1 MIGRTVTH
9 FRILESLGAG
19 GMGRVFKAQ
28 DLKLDR
34 FVALKF
40 MPFHPDADEVSTR
53 RFIQEA
59 KAASH
64 LGHPNICAVHE
75 IGETDEGHLFIA
87 MSYCD
92 GETLEKKTD
101 RGPQPLKEAVDICIQ
116 VGQGLDYAHSQGI
129 IHRDIKP
136 SNLIMSRDGTVKIV
150 DFGLAKLTNYPTI
163 TSPGMMVGTLAY
175 MSPEQ
180 ARGEL
185 INQSSDIWALGV
197 LLYQLITGLLPFD
210 GASAHAIVT
219 SILTSNPPAITELR
233 GGVPKNLEQVVNKAL
248 AKQKHE
254 RYSTAG
260 EMVRQLR
267 AVLVQLERS
276 ERAGHPID
284 PLPQASIAVLP
295 FANMSSDAENE
306 YFSDGLTEELINA
319 LSQLPDL
326 RVVSRTSAFE
336 FKGKAQNIR
345 QIGERLN
352 VAAVLEGG
360 VRKAGNKL
368 RITAQLIKVA
378 DDDHLWV
385 GRFDREIKDVF
396 EIQDEIAH
404 TIAATLKVK
413 LLGKRDDRLI
423 KDYSDNLEAYHLY
436 LKGRFYW
443 NKRSSEGFQKALEYF
458 QAALAESADFAPAYA
473 GLADCYVEAAN
484 WGMVPPVEAWPTAKA
499 MALKAVEIDPTL
511 AEAYVPLGMARMIH
525 EWDWSGA
532 EREFLRAIQLN
543 SGYAAA
549 HMQYSMYLV
558 ARGRLAEAHKEVR
571 KAVDLDPLSIPL
583 NSYRAGVFYYAREY
597 DRSIEQCRKALE
609 LDANDIE
616 LHVCLGL
623 NYEQQ
628 SLFEESIKSFETAR
642 ALSGDAPLILGVL
655 GGVYAKSGS
664 PDKALELLGKLAAIA
679 KESYVAPGAWAM
691 LYIGLNQKDEAF
703 EWIARACDTHDT
715 VICYLATG
723 PTYDPLRS
731 DPRFQTMLERIGL
744 ADLSSNAT
752 ASTVSLP
759 VVRQHS
765 SE

>member
-1 MIGRTVTH
+1 MIGRTVSH

-19 GMGRVFKAQ
+19 GMGHVFKAQ

-40 MPFHPDADEVSTR
+40 MPFHPDSDQALTR

-92 GETLEKKTD
+92 GETIKKKTD
-101 RGPQPLKEAVDICIQ
+101 RGPLPLKEAIDICIQ
-116 VGQGLDYAHSQGI
+116 VAEGLDYAHSQGI

-136 SNLIMSRDGTVKIV
+136 SNLIMGRDGLVKIV
-150 DFGLAKLTNYPTI
+150 DFGLAKLTNDPVI

-185 INQSSDIWALGV
+185 IDRSSDIWALGV
-197 LLYQLITGLLPFD
+197 LLYQLVTGLLPFD
-210 GASAHAIVT
+210 GPSGHAIVN
-219 SILTSNPPAITELR
+219 SILTSNPPVITQLR
-233 GGVPKNLEQVVNKAL
+233 RGVPKNLEQVVNKAL
-248 AKQKHE
+248 AKEKQE

-267 AVLVQLERS
+267 AVLVQLEIS

-284 PLPQASIAVLP
+284 PLQQASIAVLP
-295 FANMSSDAENE
+295 FTNMSSDAENE
-306 YFSDGLTEELINA
+306 YFSDGLTEELISA

-352 VAAVLEGG
+352 VATVLEGS

-378 DDDHLWV
+378 DDGHLWA

-396 EIQDEIAH
+396 EIQDEIAQS
-404 TIAATLKVK
+404 IATTLKVK

-423 KDYSDNLEAYHLY
+423 KDYANNLGAYHLY
-436 LKGRFYW
+436 LKGRYHW

-484 WGMVPPVEAWPTAKA
+484 WGMMPAGEAWPKAKA

-511 AEAYVPLGMARMIH
+511 AEAYVPLGMARMIY

-532 EREFLRAIQLN
+532 EREYLRAIELN
-543 SGYAAA
+543 PGYAAA

-558 ARGRLAEAHKEVR
+558 ARGRLAEAHNEIR
-571 KAVDLDPLSIPL
+571 QAVDLDPLSIPL
-583 NSYRAGVFYYAREY
+583 NSYLAGVFYYSREY
-597 DRSIEQCRKALE
+597 DRSIDQCRKALE
-609 LDANDIE
+609 LDSNDIE

-628 SLFEESIKSFETAR
+628 SLFAESINSFETAR
-642 ALSGDAPLILGVL
+642 ALSGGAPLILGVL
-655 GGVYAKSGS
+655 GGVYAKSGAR
-664 PDKALELLGKLAAIA
+664 DKALEILDQLTAIA
-679 KESYVAPGAWAM
+679 RENYVAPGAWAM
-691 LYIGLNQKDEAF
+691 LYIGLNQLDEAF
-703 EWIARACDTHDT
+703 EWVARACDNHDT
-715 VICYLATG
+715 IVCYLAVG
-723 PTYDPLRS
+723 PTYDPLRF
-731 DPRFQTMLERIGL
+731 DPRFETMLERIGL
-744 ADLSSNAT
+744 AALSSNAG
-752 ASTVSLP
+752 ASTISLP
-759 VVRQHS
+759 VMREHS